1 MKITEITGVKAIE
14 TIGLLLNP
22 VTAISQDPKTKELY
36 KNDSTMNLIQYIM
49 IEHAE
54 DIHEILALLNGKT
67 VAEYQPNALEMYK
80 EINELMNDEEIM
92 NLFV

>member
-22 VTAISQDPKTKELY
+22 VTAIAQDEKTQELY
-36 KNDSTMNLIQYIM
+36 KEDSTMNLIQYIM

-54 DIHEILALLNGKT
+54 EIHEILALLNGKT
-67 VAEYQPNALEMYK
+67 VAEYQPNAIEMYS
-80 EINELMNDEEIM
+80 EINDLLNDEDIM
-92 NLFV
+92 NLFR